1 MRKFYFIAILLVA
14 ISYLHAATTQTITFS
29 SLPVKGYG
37 DVTFNLTATSSSGL
51 PVTYVSSNT
60 TVATISGSTVTIKAA
75 GYSFISAMQAGNTTY
90 AAATPVAQPLIV
102 CAKGTLTVTANNQSL
117 KYGTTVASPT
127 NTITGFKT
135 GENASVIT
143 GAPVYSALTSL
154 LPNGV
159 YPITINKGTMTALNY
174 DFEMVDG
181 TLTINSAPTIATTV
195 SNDELNVKVYPNPTS
210 SYLYVENVKDAKI
223 VLLNLLGKEV
233 LIQKSIDRILKLDVS
248 EFPNGLYILNIYNGN
263 DVVSHKVKIVNK

>member
-1 MRKFYFIAILLVA
+1 MLIAISCLR
-14 ISYLHAATTQTITFS
+14 AATTQTITFS
-29 SLPVKGYG
+29 ALPVKGYG
-37 DVTFNLTATSSSGL
+37 DVTFTLTATASSGL
-51 PVTYVSSNT
+51 AVTYVSSDA
-60 TVATISGSTVTIKAA
+60 TVASVAGSVVTIKKA
-75 GYSFISAMQAGNTTY
+75 GYCTLSAMQAGNATY

-117 KYGTTVASPT
+117 KYGATVASPT

-135 GENASVIT
+135 GETASVIT
-143 GAPVYSALTSL
+143 GTPVYSALTSL

-159 YPITINKGTMTALNY
+159 YPIIINKGTMTALNY

-181 TLTINSAPTIATTV
+181 TLTVNSAPTIAPTA
-195 SNDELNVKVYPNPTS
+195 SNEDLEVRVYPNPTT
-210 SYLYVENVKDAKI
+210 SYLYVENAKDAKI

-233 LIQKSIDRILKLDVS
+233 LKQTSTDRILKLDVS